1 MQKIAPAVRKETKRV
16 LCITAIGV
24 VIMFAVF
31 AGLHFAMPD
40 KVPFDY
46 RVILGGLGGGCIA
59 VLNFFMM
66 GLTVQKI
73 TSMEDEG
80 MARQK
85 MKASYSRRMLL
96 QILWMIAAIAAPC
109 FQFVAGLVPLLFPS
123 LGLKLLTVTGKLN
136 T

>member
-46 RVILGGLGGGCIA
+46 KVILGGLGGGCIA

-80 MARQK
+80 MARQQ

>member
-1 MQKIAPAVRKETKRV
+1 MQKVAPAVRKETKRV
-16 LCITAIGV
+16 IIITVIGV

-31 AGLHFAMPD
+31 AGLHYAMPD

-66 GLTVQKI
+66 GLTVQKV

-80 MARQK
+80 LARQQ
-85 MKASYSRRMLL
+85 MKSSYTYRMLL
-96 QILWMIAAIAAPC
+96 QILWMVAAIAAPC

-123 LGLKLLTVTGKLN
+123 LGLKLLSVMGKIS
-136 T
+136 

>member
-1 MQKIAPAVRKETKRV
+1 MQKVAPAVRKETKRV
-16 LCITAIGV
+16 ILITVIGV
-24 VIMFAVF
+24 IIMFAVF

-66 GLTVQKI
+66 GLTVQKV

-80 MARQK
+80 LARQQ
-85 MKASYSRRMLL
+85 MKSSYTYRMLL
-96 QILWMIAAIAAPC
+96 QILWMVAAIAAPC

-123 LGLKLLTVTGKLN
+123 LGLKLLSVMGKIS
-136 T
+136 

>member
-1 MQKIAPAVRKETKRV
+1 MQKVAPAVRKETKRV
-16 LCITAIGV
+16 IMITVIGV

-66 GLTVQKI
+66 GLTVQKV

-80 MARQK
+80 LARQQ
-85 MKASYSRRMLL
+85 MKSSYTYRMLL
-96 QILWMIAAIAAPC
+96 QILWMVAAIAAPC

-123 LGLKLLTVTGKLN
+123 LGLKLLSVMGKIS
-136 T
+136 

>member
-1 MQKIAPAVRKETKRV
+1 MQKVAPAVRKETKRV
-16 LCITAIGV
+16 IIITVIGV

-66 GLTVQKI
+66 GLTVQKV

-80 MARQK
+80 LARQQ
-85 MKASYSRRMLL
+85 MKSSYTYRMLL
-96 QILWMIAAIAAPC
+96 QILWMVAAIAAPC

-123 LGLKLLTVTGKLN
+123 LGLKLLSVMGKIS
-136 T
+136 

>member
-46 RVILGGLGGGCIA
+46 KVILGGLGGGCIA

-80 MARQK
+80 MARQQ
-85 MKASYSRRMLL
+85 MKASYSRRMML

>member
-80 MARQK
+80 MARQQ
-85 MKASYSRRMLL
+85 MNSFRFCSPV
-96 QILWMIAAIAAPC
+96 WD
-109 FQFVAGLVPLLFPS
+109 
-123 LGLKLLTVTGKLN
+123 
-136 T
+136 